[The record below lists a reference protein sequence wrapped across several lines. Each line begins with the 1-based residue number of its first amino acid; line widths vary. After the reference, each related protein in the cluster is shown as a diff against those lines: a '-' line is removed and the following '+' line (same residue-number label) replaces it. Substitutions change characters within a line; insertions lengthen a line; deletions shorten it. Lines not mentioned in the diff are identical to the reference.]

1 MNGKV
6 FFVGAGP
13 GSPDLLTV
21 RAVRVLER
29 ADVVLHDDLVP
40 QSIVDLARAGATVI
54 HVGKRCGRHG
64 TSQQAINQMMV
75 DFARAGR
82 AVVRLKSGDPA
93 IFGRLGEEI
102 DALRTAAIEFEVVPG
117 VTAGL
122 AAAAGIGISLTD
134 RRYASSVI
142 FTTASLAREDRQDFR
157 ALVASGTTVV
167 IYMPGRDYAQLA
179 AELRSAG
186 AAGDLPCAVVSRAGT
201 TEESVAIA
209 TVDSLGE
216 ITSEAPSLVIVGEV
230 VAAQRLSSTE
240 PAARISNVIAR
251 A

>member
-40 QSIVDLARAGATVI
+40 QAIVELARAGATVI

-64 TSQQAINQMMV
+64 VSQQAINQMMV
-75 DFARAGR
+75 DFSRAGR

-93 IFGRLGEEI
+93 IFGRLGEEM
-102 DALRTAAIEFEVVPG
+102 DALHDADIEFEVVPG

-122 AAAAGIGISLTD
+122 AAAAGTGISLTD
-134 RRYASSVI
+134 RRFASSVI
-142 FTTASLAREDRQDFR
+142 FTTASLARDGRQDFR
-157 ALVASGTTVV
+157 ALISSSTTVV

-179 AELRSAG
+179 SELRNAG
-186 AAGDLPCAVVSRAGT
+186 AAAALPCAVVSRAGT
-201 TEESVAIA
+201 AEERVAVA
-209 TVDSLGE
+209 TVETLGNVA
-216 ITSEAPSLVIVGEV
+216 SDAPSLVIVGEV
-230 VAAQRLSSTE
+230 VGAQRRSPAERGAALSS
-240 PAARISNVIAR
+240 AL
-251 A
+251 

>member
-29 ADVVLHDDLVP
+29 ADVILHDDLVP
-40 QSIVDLARAGATVI
+40 QSIVDLARPGATVI

-64 TSQQAINQMMV
+64 ISQDAINQMMV

-82 AVVRLKSGDPA
+82 AVARLKSGDPA

-102 DALRTAAIEFEVVPG
+102 DSLRAGDVEFEVVPG

-122 AAAAGIGISLTD
+122 AAAAGSGVSLTD
-134 RRYASSVI
+134 RRFASSVV
-142 FTTASLAREDRQDFR
+142 FTTASLARDSRQDFR
-157 ALVASGTTVV
+157 ALLGAGTTVV

-179 AELRSAG
+179 SELRNAG
-186 AAGDLPCAVVSRAGT
+186 APAGLPCSVVSRAGT
-201 TEESVAIA
+201 DEESVATA
-209 TVDSLGE
+209 TVETLGE
-216 ITSEAPSLVIVGEV
+216 IASEAPSLVIVGEV
-230 VAAQRLSSTE
+230 VRAQRRSPSERVTPVSTDS
-240 PAARISNVIAR
+240 R
-251 A
+251 